1 MSVSKKVLLNA
12 AATIVL
18 AGAAHAAV
26 IGNPTVGG
34 VSIGTGTYNLA
45 NEIAFTTAAP
55 TGTVVVPVLAST
67 GTLPSGNV
75 LLDVSLTNAVFSS
88 QVLGAAVTASDTVQT
103 GQTDACVLGSSVLST
118 GGGTAT
124 GSVTFVL
131 SGLSDCVI
139 GDGVAVTLPV
149 RVTGAGSVGV
159 SATFRTEASVP
170 VDGGTTSR
178 GASLITLGSAFAPT
192 VTADSATTQ
201 LTLASG
207 FKAFAGDTVL
217 GAAGVVQPTATFYS
231 DLSGTATDPS
241 DVTSVTVSVSGDFTG
256 FGTGTG
262 NASLLIDG
270 VAATIT
276 GSTASRT
283 VTGSAAADF
292 VGTSAPA
299 TIQVVAGTG
308 TSAAILN
315 ASTYSATVT
324 ASYATSAGYASGT
337 ETSSGALD
345 QIVRE
350 GTTILL
356 PWTSSQSNAAVTGSN
371 NIVRVGNRTTSA
383 INGVFVRV
391 INTSTSGFTNSGLVA
406 LGSSIPAG
414 GELLITS
421 ELLQQRLGDFGRG
434 DIELVIEAAPSA
446 LSVRRLVARPDGV
459 FDFGSGAQ

>member
-12 AATIVL
+12 AATMVL

-26 IGNPTVGG
+26 IGTPTVGG
-34 VSIGTGTYNLA
+34 ISIGTGTYNLA

-55 TGTVVVPVLAST
+55 VGTVVVPVLAST

-88 QVLGAAVTASDTVQT
+88 QVLGAAVTAT
-103 GQTDACVLGSSVLST
+103 GAGCSLASSVLST

-131 SGLSDCVI
+131 SGLTDCEI

-299 TIQVVAGTG
+299 TIEVVAGTG

-324 ASYATSAGYASGT
+324 ASYDTSVGYASGT
-337 ETSSGALD
+337 ETASGALD